1 MYSTFFIFWYCYC
14 WTVKSD
20 GDCQLI
26 PPVHKV
32 SFLSFFLVSG
42 LAMLCHFMVS
52 YHPCPQRSRETGTVF
67 QSLKLI
73 QTVSNSCWNF
83 SNMFVAELV
92 VIASVNHSIGHSLEG
107 LLTYSCSQGV
117 KHWVVSS
124 VSWVCM
130 LNKSIALEWLV
141 PVLDSL
147 CPGCRSILDHWF
159 LADISDHNHWQGDY
173 YPYWFIIAQKPWTIF
188 NFILNCI

>member
-1 MYSTFFIFWYCYC
+1 MMPLSRFTVMCTVHFLFWYCYC

-26 PPVHKV
+26 TPVHKV
-32 SFLSFFLVSG
+32 SFLSFLLVSG

-92 VIASVNHSIGHSLEG
+92 VLASVNYPIWHYLEG
-107 LLTYSCSQGV
+107 LLAYSYSQGV
-117 KHWVVSS
+117 KHNEWLALCHEYVYAQQEHCTGVVSS
-124 VSWVCM
+124 CAW
-130 LNKSIALEWLV
+130 
-141 PVLDSL
+141 
-147 CPGCRSILDHWF
+147 
-159 LADISDHNHWQGDY
+159 
-173 YPYWFIIAQKPWTIF
+173 
-188 NFILNCI
+188 

>member
-1 MYSTFFIFWYCYC
+1 MYNIFFLFGYCYC

-20 GDCQLI
+20 DDCQLI

-32 SFLSFFLVSG
+32 SLLSFFLVSG
-42 LAMLCHFMVS
+42 LALLCHHMVA

-73 QTVSNSCWNF
+73 QTVSHRCWNF
-83 SNMFVAELV
+83 SNMFVSEIV
-92 VIASVNHSIGHSLEG
+92 VIASVNNSIGHLWMVC
-107 LLTYSCSQGV
+107 LLTQYSQGV

-124 VSWVCM
+124 LSWVCM

-147 CPGCRSILDHWF
+147 CPGCRSRLDHWF

-173 YPYWFIIAQKPWTIF
+173 WFIIVQKPWTIF